1 MAIDKLIETVT
12 EKVID
17 SENTMKLCGMLF
29 PYIGLNKRAVGMYAE
44 ELEKSNLSVEAKLYY
59 LLNAKKEL
67 KQIKNQRTIAEIA
80 INNAIPETDFSR
92 KSMVNEEW
100 LDRFMDSAKFV
111 SQEEIQVI
119 WGKILAKEFEKPGKT
134 PTSMIRILSEITP
147 ELALVF
153 KKICGMKILFSEIAE
168 TGEPGETNQIVF
180 VPYDKNRESLSKQGV
195 SFSALNELESLGL
208 LRFGHIGGYVLKISG
223 NRVLMLVDDQLEI
236 ISGYE
241 ENQLLMGN
249 VMLTEV
255 GAALANVIPTE
266 KNLEYF
272 DMVRKYFKLHNIKME
287 KQTQYKVDMQDGKIN
302 IVKID

>member
-92 KSMVNEEW
+92 KSMINEEW

-180 VPYDKNRESLSKQGV
+180 VPYDKN
-195 SFSALNELESLGL
+195 
-208 LRFGHIGGYVLKISG
+208 
-223 NRVLMLVDDQLEI
+223 
-236 ISGYE
+236 
-241 ENQLLMGN
+241 
-249 VMLTEV
+249 
-255 GAALANVIPTE
+255 
-266 KNLEYF
+266 
-272 DMVRKYFKLHNIKME
+272 
-287 KQTQYKVDMQDGKIN
+287 
-302 IVKID
+302 